1 MVWAG
6 KNGCKENS
14 EVFTLKTPCFVE
26 LCRYC
31 VFLHFE
37 GLWQPL
43 SKSIFTIFLTAF
55 PDFMSLCN
63 ILVILTVFPAFS
75 LLLCLS

>member
-6 KNGCKENS
+6 ENGLKEDS
-14 EVFTLKTPCFVE
+14 EVFTLKTPYFVE

-37 GLWQPL
+37 GLWRPL

-55 PDFMSLCN
+55 PNFMSLCD
-63 ILVILTVFPAFS
+63 ILVILTVFLAFS